1 VTSASP
7 TLASRFGTI
16 SLLCLR
22 VGLAVGCSLA
32 ATACGD
38 DLEAPEPEPPAPLLP
53 RAVVVSGDFG
63 STGVLSVVDVTAGT
77 IRTKVVAGAAAAD
90 PVIRYLGDE
99 LFVVNRFGPTGS
111 NVTVLDATTFEVT
124 QQLSTGTNSNP
135 QDAAVIGEVIYLPA
149 LDTKGVVMLLR
160 NGSRTL
166 IDLSA
171 LDPDGKPDCN
181 SVYAVDGKLVIT
193 CGLLEGFA
201 ATRDAVVVVYD
212 PADRSMIT
220 VPLAARNPIGFLQP
234 TPKSSVFGGDLLIGT
249 ADYLDPSKQCLL
261 RINPQTG
268 ASSCAVTN
276 AALGGI
282 ANHYESDPSTGTLF
296 VAPTY
301 YDADFQLQG
310 ALRAVDLTSAA
321 VAPKAWSAATQ
332 AISDLAVCPD
342 GTVVAS
348 DASFGASG
356 VRIFAAGV
364 ERTTAPLG
372 IGLPPAPQNGIVC
385 Y

>member
-1 VTSASP
+1 VTFASVA
-7 TLASRFGTI
+7 LASRLRTV
-16 SLLCLR
+16 SLL
-22 VGLAVGCSLA
+22 GLAAGFSLL
-32 ATACGD
+32 TSACGD
-38 DLEAPEPEPPAPLLP
+38 DLEAPEPEPPAPTLP
-53 RAVVVSGDFG
+53 KAVVVSGDFG

-90 PVIRYLGDE
+90 PVVRHLGDE
-99 LFVVNRFGPTGS
+99 LLVVNRFGPTGS
-111 NVTVLDATTFEVT
+111 NVTVLNAATLEVT
-124 QQLSTGTNSNP
+124 HQLSTGTNSNP
-135 QDAAVIGEVIYLPA
+135 QDAAVIDDVIYLPA
-149 LDTKGVVMLLR
+149 LETKGVVTLQR
-160 NGSRTL
+160 NGSHAL

-201 ATRDAVVVVYD
+201 ATRDAKVVIYD
-212 PADRSMIT
+212 PTDGSMLV
-220 VPLAARNPIGFLQP
+220 VPLAARNPVGFLQP
-234 TPKSSVFGGDLLIGT
+234 TPKSSVFGGDLLIAT
-249 ADYLDPSKQCLL
+249 ADFFDATKQCLL

-276 AALGGI
+276 AAMGGI
-282 ANHYESDPSTGTLF
+282 ANHYESDPTTGMLF
-296 VAPTY
+296 VTPTY
-301 YDADFQLQG
+301 YDGDFNLQG
-310 ALRAVDLTSAA
+310 ALRTVDLTSAA
-321 VAPKAWSAATQ
+321 VVPKAWSPATQ

-342 GTVVAS
+342 GTVITTDS
-348 DASFGASG
+348 TFGASG

-372 IGLPPAPQNGIVC
+372 IGLPPVPQNGIVC